1 MPLSPRLDVDAQ
13 CASAHLTFKAPRWAI
28 EHGVLSLPVWAGL
41 NSGVIQGYSAKPFES
56 LQLPTVED
64 PDKAW
69 FMSNV
74 YCKAQPGWGQQQ
86 QHHTLTRKPHTNT
99 KLTKEK
105 KDRQRE
111 TGTLCMSVNHSA
123 NTQTLHSDP
132 RYIYSVVLLKLL
144 LKCPNSLKSFLS
156 KSMMQ
161 LCLHLLATIWH
172 CT

>member
-1 MPLSPRLDVDAQ
+1 MH
-13 CASAHLTFKAPRWAI
+13 SAHRHIWLLKHRAEPSNTGSSHCLYGQDWTR
-28 EHGVLSLPVWAGL
+28 
-41 NSGVIQGYSAKPFES
+41 GVIQGYSAKPFES

-105 KDRQRE
+105 KDRQRA